1 MIRRHQPNDN
11 LIRVSP
17 SQIKVKRRCDRKWA
31 FKYIN
36 RLTEPT
42 SVKQQF
48 GTDGHGHLETWIREG
63 KRPPS
68 TETGNA
74 AKQLIRGDFIPPPSP
89 ELARWVEKAVK
100 IPLPHIHPRAV
111 LIGYSDLIVPPTLVD
126 PVIVADYKFTSSL
139 RWAMT
144 EADAE
149 ADPQSLIYARYGM
162 DEFGIDEAI
171 VRFLYATAS
180 NPKTGP
186 RQPTGAKKVEVRF
199 KRGEDPFELGW
210 AEIEKDVAGI
220 VHAKLNWKSANAD
233 AGFNAAACGDF
244 GGCPFAD
251 VCIKPVGAAIASVAA
266 HAERPNLELSHR
278 DDDGMVAS
286 LTASLNANQK
296 TKTKET
302 TVSLLD
308 KIRAAA
314 RGEAPA
320 EPPAQAEA
328 QPAEAPGQQSLLDR
342 LQKHSQKEGV
352 NPPPPQVEPASEPV
366 AEASGADSTLTRQ
379 AELEGMG
386 VKELK
391 VEAKLLKVKGYS
403 TMPKAALVAAL
414 LAGPAA
420 PMIEVTGT
428 GGPVTETPSSTP
440 HVAGGGPRQDSSSNF
455 QDWHDRDA
463 GGCQAR
469 FDDVKQTCANSQCS
483 WEPQLGSVTIKEP
496 APNGAGLMVL
506 LDCVP
511 RKGMGEGKAVMN
523 LADWVKDVTAKVAVD
538 NKVPHWGFI
547 DYKSGAVLSAA
558 LEASFQESPPTG
570 CVIVDSYSLEG
581 RALKD
586 VLIRYADIVV
596 QGVR

>member
-1 MIRRHQPNDN
+1 MEDSNF
-11 LIRVSP
+11 IRVSP

-31 FKYIN
+31 FQKID

-42 SVKQQF
+42 SAKQQF
-48 GTDGHGHLETWIREG
+48 GIDCHAHLETWMKEG
-63 KRPPS
+63 KRPPN
-68 TETGNA
+68 TETGNV

-89 ELARWVEKAVK
+89 ELTKWAEKAMRK

-111 LIGYSDLIVPPTLVD
+111 LIGYSDLIVPPTMFD
-126 PVIVADYKFTSSL
+126 PIIVADYKFTSSL
-139 RWAMT
+139 RWVMSQK
-144 EADAE
+144 EAE
-149 ADPQSLIYARYGM
+149 EDPQALIYTRYSM
-162 DEFGIDEAI
+162 DEFGVDEAV

-180 NPKTGP
+180 NPQTGP

-199 KRGEDPFELGW
+199 KRGEDPFESGW
-210 AEIEKDVAGI
+210 ADIEKDVADI
-220 VHAKLNWKSANAD
+220 VHAKLNWKSANDD

-251 VCIKPVGAAIASVAA
+251 VCVKPVGAAIASVVAGA
-266 HAERPNLELSHR
+266 KNPDLELSHR
-278 DDDGMVAS
+278 DDNAMVAS

-308 KIRAAA
+308 KIRKA
-314 RGEAPA
+314 RGETQTEAKT
-320 EPPAQAEA
+320 EA
-328 QPAEAPGQQSLLDR
+328 QTAETGAKTETPAPTETEPQQSLLDR
-342 LQKHSQKEGV
+342 LQEHSQKEGV
-352 NPPPPQVEPASEPV
+352 NPAPV
-366 AEASGADSTLTRQ
+366 DEATATTSTQTVDATDDLMLARK
-379 AELEGMG
+379 AELKGMG
-386 VKELK
+386 VKDLK
-391 VEAKLLKVKGYS
+391 AEAKRVGIKGYS

-414 LAGPAA
+414 LAGPAT

-428 GGPVTETPSSTP
+428 GGKLVDAGPSSTKGIG
-440 HVAGGGPRQDSSSNF
+440 AIIETRGPSSDEESSASSSHTA
-455 QDWHDRDA
+455 QIS
-463 GGCQAR
+463 
-469 FDDVKQTCANSQCS
+469 KPS
-483 WEPQLGSVTIKEP
+483 
-496 APNGAGLMVL
+496 PNGAGLMVL

-511 RKGMGEGKAVMN
+511 RKGMGEGRAVEN
-523 LADWVKDVTAKVAVD
+523 LADWIKDVTAKVAVD

-558 LEASFQESPPTG
+558 LEAAFQESPPAG

-586 VLIRYADIVV
+586 LLIRYADIVV